1 MENCTIIKVKRK
13 INEDPVD
20 CLIIECKKKKL
31 IDSGLFGP
39 DVVRPESSSSR
50 SSSSNA
56 DVVESIKEILK
67 YAGSASNEVS
77 WSRIGRIAPEA

>member
-31 IDSGLFGP
+31 IDSGAPVESGL
-39 DVVRPESSSSR
+39 VTSSST
-50 SSSSNA
+50 A

-77 WSRIGRIAPEA
+77 CC